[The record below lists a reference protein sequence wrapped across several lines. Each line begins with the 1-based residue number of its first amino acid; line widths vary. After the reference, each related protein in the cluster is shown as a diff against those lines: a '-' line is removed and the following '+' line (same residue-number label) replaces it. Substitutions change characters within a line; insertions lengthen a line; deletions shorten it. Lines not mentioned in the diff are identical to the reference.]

1 MAGPLRPAQAVSM
14 VFLGYHAS
22 HEQIPP
28 SQLLADV
35 QEAERAGFDG
45 AMCSDHLAPWG
56 LAQGESG
63 YSWSWLGA
71 ALATTSLPFGTV
83 TAPGQRYH
91 PVIAAQAIATLGEMF
106 PGRFWPALGSGE
118 ALNEHVTGDPWP
130 PKGERQERLLQSAT
144 VIRRLL
150 AGERVDHDGMFQ
162 AHDARVWSRPAQP
175 PPLRAAAASA
185 PTAAWAASWADGLIT
200 VGHDPDAVARMLTA
214 YRDAGGTGPCAVQVH
229 VSLAG
234 SETEAL
240 RIAADQ
246 WRHSTAPAEL
256 MWDVM
261 QPEEFD
267 RVSDPDD
274 VDALRRG
281 VLVSA
286 DESEVAQRVAALAA
300 AGADEVFLHQVGQ
313 DQSDFLARC
322 AGSLLAAI
330 RGLS

>member
-1 MAGPLRPAQAVSM
+1 M

-91 PVIAAQAIATLGEMF
+91 PVITAQAIATLAEMF

-130 PKGERQERLLQSAT
+130 PKDERQERLRQS
-144 VIRRLL
+144 VSVMRRLL
-150 AGERVDHDGMFQ
+150 EGERVDHDGMFRV
-162 AHDARVWSRPAQP
+162 HDARVWSRPPQP

-185 PTAAWAASWADGLIT
+185 PTASWAASWADGLIT
-200 VGHDPDAVARMLTA
+200 VGHDPDRVREILSA

-229 VSLAG
+229 ISLAATE
-234 SETEAL
+234 SEAL
-240 RIAADQ
+240 QLAADQ
-246 WRHSTAPAEL
+246 WRHATAPAEL
-256 MWDVM
+256 MWDIM

-267 RVSDPDD
+267 RVSDPNDP
-274 VDALRRG
+274 DALRRG
-281 VLVSA
+281 VLVST
-286 DESEVAQRVAALAA
+286 DEDEVAQRIAMLAA
-300 AGADEVFLHQVGQ
+300 VGADEVFLHHVGQ
-313 DQSDFLARC
+313 DQAEFLTRC
-322 AGSLLAAI
+322 REGLLEGI
-330 RGLS
+330 RRIS